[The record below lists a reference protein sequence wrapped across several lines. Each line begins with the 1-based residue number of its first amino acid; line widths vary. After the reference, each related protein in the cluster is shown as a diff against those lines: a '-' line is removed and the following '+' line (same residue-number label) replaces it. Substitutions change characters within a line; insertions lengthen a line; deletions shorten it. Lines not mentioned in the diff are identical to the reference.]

1 MTFVA
6 DGAIDY
12 DGGPHAPIFSE
23 NVMLSYRHGYHAG
36 NHADVI
42 KHLVLLALLQQL
54 RQKEKP
60 FVVIDTHAGNGLYP
74 LDSPQA
80 RKTREAESGALP
92 LWQHHQ
98 KYKAFKTPLLNDYL
112 ALIKGFNPD
121 ASAAK
126 PSIYPGSPAIAQTQL
141 REQDRLTVMEL
152 HTSEIDELKSNFH
165 FDKRVTVHHR
175 DGFEGAVALSP
186 PTPRR
191 GLVLIDPAYEDKA
204 DYQRV
209 AKTVKEV
216 HRRWAT
222 GMIAVWYPMLGRAR
236 DHSPALIQNL
246 KSLPNVRVMELVM
259 GPQTEE
265 FGMHGSGM
273 ILINTPWQFG
283 NMIDAAMQEA
293 ASILSASYRVTVQ
306 S

>member
-1 MTFVA
+1 
-6 DGAIDY
+6 
-12 DGGPHAPIFSE
+12 
-23 NVMLSYRHGYHAG
+23 MLSYLHGYHAG

-60 FVVIDTHAGNGLYP
+60 FVVIDTHGGNGLYA

-92 LWQHHQ
+92 LWQHYK
-98 KYKAFKTPLLNDYL
+98 KYSAFKSPLLNDYL
-112 ALIKGFNPD
+112 ALISGFNPD

-126 PSIYPGSPAIAQTQL
+126 PSIYPGSPAIAQSQL
-141 REQDRLTVMEL
+141 REHDRLTVMEL
-152 HTSEIDELKSNFH
+152 HNSEVDQLRTNFH
-165 FDKRVTVHHR
+165 FDKRITIHHR

-186 PTPRR
+186 PAPPMPRR
-191 GLVLIDPAYEDKA
+191 GLVLIDPSYEVKT

-209 AKTVKEV
+209 AKTVKEI

-222 GMIAVWYPMLGRAR
+222 SMIAVWYPMLGRTR
-236 DHSPALIQNL
+236 DHSSSLIQTL
-246 KSLPNVRVMELVM
+246 KSLPDVRVMELVM

-273 ILINTPWQFG
+273 LLINTPWQFG
-283 NMIDAAMQEA
+283 KMIDPAMQEA
-293 ASILSASYRVTVQ
+293 AACMSASYRVTVQ
-306 S
+306 

>member
-1 MTFVA
+1 
-6 DGAIDY
+6 
-12 DGGPHAPIFSE
+12 
-23 NVMLSYRHGYHAG
+23 MLSYRHGYHAG

-54 RQKEKP
+54 KLKEKP
-60 FVVIDTHAGNGLYP
+60 FVVIDSHGGNGLYQ

-92 LWQHHQ
+92 LWQHYR
-98 KYKAFKTPLLNDYL
+98 KYSAFKTALLNDYL
-112 ALIKGFNPD
+112 ALITGFNPD
-121 ASAAK
+121 ASATK
-126 PSIYPGSPAIAQTQL
+126 PSVYPGSPAIAQTQL

-152 HTSEIDELKSNFH
+152 HSSEIEELRTNFH
-165 FDKRVTVHHR
+165 FDKRVSVHHR

-186 PTPRR
+186 PVPRR
-191 GLVLIDPAYEDKA
+191 GLVLIDPAYEDKS

-209 AKTVKEV
+209 AKTVKEI

-236 DHSPALIQNL
+236 DHSPTLIQQL
-246 KSLPNVRVMELVM
+246 KSLPDARVMELVM

-283 NMIDAAMQEA
+283 KTIDSAMQEA
-293 ASILSASYRVTVQ
+293 AACLSATYRVSGQ
-306 S
+306 